1 MACRQV
7 SEVYQLVRA
16 VLKYLG
22 RVDLCGLVSDRAMRY
37 VDERHNYRSTLFFG
51 PTNVGIHMVRVEYE
65 CGEIS
70 EALRLADD
78 VDITQTVSFSPPTR
92 RVRTRGPGSST
103 MTGGR
108 CPRATISRY
117 IRSTPS
123 PCFSTKPRARNTS
136 ASAGWRA
143 QRWVSTVSAV
153 TPPHEPAR
161 DNAVGGAVGERHL
174 GKAEAGAER
183 VESGHRRQCCSG
195 PVLPGARRQLLFRLF
210 GEFVLGDG
218 SVGGR

>member
-1 MACRQV
+1 VLPDLIINSEPAVHESERSHVACRQV

-143 QRWVSTVSAV
+143 NRWVSTVSAV
-153 TPPHEPAR
+153 TPPPRTRQGQRGRWGRRGAPPGQ
-161 DNAVGGAVGERHL
+161 GG
-174 GKAEAGAER
+174 
-183 VESGHRRQCCSG
+183 SRR
-195 PVLPGARRQLLFRLF
+195 
-210 GEFVLGDG
+210 
-218 SVGGR
+218 